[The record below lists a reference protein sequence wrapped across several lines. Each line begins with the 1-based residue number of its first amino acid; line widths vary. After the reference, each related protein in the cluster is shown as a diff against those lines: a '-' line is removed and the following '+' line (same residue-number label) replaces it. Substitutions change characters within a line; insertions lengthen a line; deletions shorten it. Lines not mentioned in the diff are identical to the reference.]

1 MTTSAGSRE
10 APQRWGGPA
19 PHRPPPSPGP
29 QLPPPSSRP
38 AEVQD
43 PPAPG
48 ESGRCAERGGGEET
62 GNQPEAASRTSRPGP
77 PAERTTHAL
86 SSGRSARAHFS
97 GLGLCGLGAQAPPP
111 PRARAPIGGAA
122 QGACPGEFGR
132 GRGGAGLGSGGRAG
146 RGADCGRT
154 GSRRRGKRPA
164 GPGRAGTRGAG
175 GSRRLPTRP
184 APPGRG
190 GCAARTARP
199 LARSVG
205 AEQGAHGWR

>member
-62 GNQPEAASRTSRPGP
+62 GNQPEAASRASRPVP

-132 GRGGAGLGSGGRAG
+132 GGGGAVRGWAAAG
-146 RGADCGRT
+146 ERDAARIAGAR
-154 GSRRRGKRPA
+154 
-164 GPGRAGTRGAG
+164 GPGGEVSAPQGQAGQER
-175 GSRRLPTRP
+175 
-184 APPGRG
+184 
-190 GCAARTARP
+190 
-199 LARSVG
+199 
-205 AEQGAHGWR
+205 AEQGAPAGCPHAPHRQVEVGAQPGRLGLWLAA